1 MKLDST
7 NFYDSV
13 SQGDCLVK
21 FYANWCGPCKAYA
34 PTFEEFAKEND
45 NVKCFSVDCENAAE
59 IVDDFD
65 VKSIPVTIFFSN
77 GSEVSRKPGKLS
89 KEQLKSLVQNA
100 LPEEDF

>member
-13 SQGDCLVK
+13 SQGECLVK

-34 PTFEEFAKEND
+34 PTFEEFSKENSD
-45 NVKCFSVDCENAAE
+45 VKCFSVDCETAPE
-59 IVDDFD
+59 ITDDFD
-65 VKSIPVTIFFSN
+65 VKSIPVTIFFVN
-77 GSEVSRKPGKLS
+77 GAEISRKPGKLT
-89 KEQLKSLVQNA
+89 KEQLSSMISNK